1 MFADFKIPIQIL
13 YCVESIEVNGKKMKD
28 KGRDCRE
35 TIVISKKELLELTK
49 GKQLD
54 KELLSFFSSKNLI
67 ITGW

>member
-1 MFADFKIPIQIL
+1 MFADFKIPMQIL

-54 KELLSFFSSKNLI
+54 K
-67 ITGW
+67 